1 MSGQVSSDRL
11 KSKTSRN
18 FLSIED
24 ISVLI
29 LLHHLH
35 LAHLAILLS
44 LHFLPLLI
52 HSRQVSLLSKL
63 NLLVHPLFVQL
74 TVQDTFVG
82 VLDFILVHAL
92 LLNLLLGLYAA
103 ILLPHSV
110 LLFILLFLFLLPHC
124 EIIHVLLVDECL
136 FIDCSILM
144 SKVALLVCVPR
155 IIFELG
161 HQGKVASRLA

>member
-1 MSGQVSSDRL
+1 MSGKVTSDLL
-11 KSKTSRN
+11 KSETSRN
-18 FLSIED
+18 LLSIED

-44 LHFLPLLI
+44 LHFLPLMI
-52 HSRQVSLLSKL
+52 HPRQVCLLSKL
-63 NLLVHPLFVQL
+63 NLLVHPLFVHL
-74 TVQDTFVG
+74 TVKDAFVG
-82 VLDFILVHAL
+82 VLDLILVHAL

-103 ILLPHSV
+103 IFLPHTI
-110 LLFILLFLFLLPHC
+110 LLFILLFLFLLPNC

-144 SKVALLVCVPR
+144 SKVTLLVCVPR